1 MLLNSID
8 EYKKISEWAD
18 SLVGKKMLIRTFG
31 GKLSRFLNRLG
42 HPVKLKI
49 LKDYTM
55 EPDDWTIG
63 AEYDPDLDEAG
74 RKPFRINF
82 IINHHRIVPW
92 QITKKDAD
100 ELSIS
105 LIETLVHEYQHLKQY
120 RARLFEVPSHTY
132 KGSNALIDDDIE
144 LTYLS
149 CPDEIDSYSANIAI
163 RLYIEEH
170 ILNITRDKEHWDL
183 HTYYKAFG
191 KKHPVTK
198 ELETQIAI
206 KLTIIRE
213 KEHGKDKRAV
223 KRS

>member
-1 MLLNSID
+1 MATVNDMFDSVTKEQSFYRED
-8 EYKKISEWAD
+8 AKSTKGSKFAPYTKGEYFGHITEVD
-18 SLVGKKMLIRTFG
+18 S
-31 GKLSRFLNRLG
+31 
-42 HPVKLKI
+42 KI
-49 LKDYTM
+49 LDVK
-55 EPDDWTIG
+55 G
-63 AEYDPDLDEAG
+63 G
-74 RKPFRINF
+74 
-82 IINHHRIVPW
+82 
-92 QITKKDAD
+92 
-100 ELSIS
+100 
-105 LIETLVHEYQHLKQY
+105 QY

-132 KGSNALIDDDIE
+132 KGSKALIDDDIE